1 LGEIRGE
8 ILEKEPQPESTAR
21 APVDI
26 VNIREQITQEVGGC
40 AVDMVKATIAEVK
53 KGHYLPMKYLFEVIG
68 LYPASAVAESP
79 EDNSLAKILLKS
91 LGIDPEC
98 IRPETKVSKDE
109 LESWPSPTGDA
120 VE

>member
-1 LGEIRGE
+1 MGEIRGE

-21 APVDI
+21 TPVDI
-26 VNIREQITQEVGGC
+26 ANIREQITREVGGC
-40 AVDMVKATIAEVK
+40 AVDMVKAAIDGAK
-53 KGHYLPMKYLFEVIG
+53 NGQYLPMKYLFEAVGIFPVSG
-68 LYPASAVAESP
+68 VAESP

-109 LESWPSPTGDA
+109 LESWPSATGDA